1 MADTRI
7 MVDSL
12 EVAVMALV
20 TVATMGV
27 SNFRNDKLRQKLRFI
42 ENL

>member
-1 MADTRI
+1 MVMADTPI
-7 MVDSL
+7 TVDL
-12 EVAVMALV
+12 VEVAV
-20 TVATMGV
+20 TVAATVGV